1 MNINKVDEI
10 VNNTSENMNNIS
22 DEILKNNAKD
32 IKYDYDYDSLNE
44 EINMKFI
51 IPSVNYYNDYKTN
64 IKFMKNGKI
73 TKLNCN
79 CQTYKFSKMCEHI
92 LVATKIA
99 NSNKKTIFK
108 NLNVEEQNES
118 NPLIE
123 TMRKNKRVKQKI
135 YFELTLS
142 KESIRSE
149 KGYYEVRIQI
159 GNENKYVLKK
169 YINDFFES
177 YYSKEGVVAFGKNFI
192 YNPKIHYF
200 SEDDKKIIELLPLIL
215 TQKYNYGNNIYSI
228 DNNYLSTY
236 SYKSKILFDKLREI
250 RKNFILELDGV
261 SYEIKHIS
269 DEYNPKIYIDSTNE
283 NISINFDISKIL
295 PLTDDYSYIFDGHN
309 VYYLNEE
316 KASVVKS
323 FLENDE
329 RNFTK
334 GEEKD
339 FNEIVLP
346 NIRRITKNI
355 NFSKNIVEKYNSE
368 KSTIKLFFDR
378 YEDGINCVIKA
389 YYNDIEINVLDNKNT
404 FNDITIIRDLTSE
417 EEAKE
422 FIKEYGFYENKE
434 ENNFVLTDEDYII
447 DFIDYRLSSIT
458 KYDIFVTDNLKNIK
472 YISKPII
479 KSSFSLERGELLKCN
494 ISIDGISNDELED
507 IMNSIKY
514 KRKYYK
520 LKNGS
525 YLNLTNNDELNALDN
540 MLSSLN
546 IEYKELENDEI
557 RIPKYKA
564 LYINNKINKND
575 FIEVS
580 SSFEKFIDTYKKSIS
595 KSYDIEQPQ
604 GITLRDY
611 QELGIKW
618 LSTLAEIGF
627 GGILADEMGLG
638 KTLQTIMFIKQR
650 LKADSSR
657 NFLIVCPTSLIY
669 NWESEF
675 KKYAPNIRVKVIA
688 DLRKKR
694 EKVFD
699 ELQNYEVFITSYG
712 LLREDIEKYKNI
724 EYDTFIIDEAQTI
737 KNVNA
742 LITKAVKQINASTRI
757 ALTGTPI
764 ENSILELY
772 SIFDFVM
779 PGFFGTVNN
788 FQKKYNGILKD
799 VNDPIKQEFLSL
811 INPFILRRKKKDVIK
826 ELPDK
831 IENNILVDLCDE
843 QKKLYLSEVKKITQ
857 DIKNNMRNNTF
868 SKNKL
873 VILQEL
879 TRLRQLCIAPSLC
892 INDYNGKN
900 SKIDTAIEL
909 IENAIS
915 EGHKILIF
923 SQFTSALTILKKE
936 LTKLK
941 INYYYLDGSTKSAER
956 IKMVNEFNENN
967 ISVFLI
973 SLKAGGNGLNL
984 TGADIVIHLDPW
996 WNPAVEDQ
1004 ATDRAHRIGQKNVV
1018 QVMKLIAKGTIE
1030 EKIVKLQNLKKDL
1043 SNQIVEGKDR
1053 DKFVLG
1059 TLNEDDLLYLLEN
1072 E

>member
-1 MNINKVDEI
+1 
-10 VNNTSENMNNIS
+10 
-22 DEILKNNAKD
+22 
-32 IKYDYDYDSLNE
+32 
-44 EINMKFI
+44 
-51 IPSVNYYNDYKTN
+51 
-64 IKFMKNGKI
+64 
-73 TKLNCN
+73 
-79 CQTYKFSKMCEHI
+79 
-92 LVATKIA
+92 
-99 NSNKKTIFK
+99 
-108 NLNVEEQNES
+108 
-118 NPLIE
+118 
-123 TMRKNKRVKQKI
+123 
-135 YFELTLS
+135 
-142 KESIRSE
+142 
-149 KGYYEVRIQI
+149 
-159 GNENKYVLKK
+159 
-169 YINDFFES
+169 
-177 YYSKEGVVAFGKNFI
+177 
-192 YNPKIHYF
+192 
-200 SEDDKKIIELLPLIL
+200 
-215 TQKYNYGNNIYSI
+215 
-228 DNNYLSTY
+228 
-236 SYKSKILFDKLREI
+236 
-250 RKNFILELDGV
+250 
-261 SYEIKHIS
+261 
-269 DEYNPKIYIDSTNE
+269 
-283 NISINFDISKIL
+283 
-295 PLTDDYSYIFDGHN
+295 
-309 VYYLNEE
+309 
-316 KASVVKS
+316 
-323 FLENDE
+323 
-329 RNFTK
+329 
-334 GEEKD
+334 
-339 FNEIVLP
+339 
-346 NIRRITKNI
+346 
-355 NFSKNIVEKYNSE
+355 
-368 KSTIKLFFDR
+368 
-378 YEDGINCVIKA
+378 
-389 YYNDIEINVLDNKNT
+389 
-404 FNDITIIRDLTSE
+404 
-417 EEAKE
+417 
-422 FIKEYGFYENKE
+422 
-434 ENNFVLTDEDYII
+434 
-447 DFIDYRLSSIT
+447 
-458 KYDIFVTDNLKNIK
+458 
-472 YISKPII
+472 
-479 KSSFSLERGELLKCN
+479 
-494 ISIDGISNDELED
+494 
-507 IMNSIKY
+507 
-514 KRKYYK
+514 
-520 LKNGS
+520 
-525 YLNLTNNDELNALDN
+525 
-540 MLSSLN
+540 
-546 IEYKELENDEI
+546 
-557 RIPKYKA
+557 
-564 LYINNKINKND
+564 
-575 FIEVS
+575 
-580 SSFEKFIDTYKKSIS
+580 
-595 KSYDIEQPQ
+595 
-604 GITLRDY
+604 
-611 QELGIKW
+611 
-618 LSTLAEIGF
+618 
-627 GGILADEMGLG
+627 MGLG

-650 LKADSSR
+650 LKADLNR

-675 KKYAPNIRVKVIA
+675 KKYAPNIKVKVIA

-936 LTKLK
+936 LIKLK
-941 INYYYLDGSTKSAER
+941 INYYYLDGSTKSTER

-1059 TLNEDDLLYLLEN
+1059 TLNEDDLLYLFVF
-1072 E
+1072 